1 MLDEPKKLKR
11 EFTNIFLAWNQL
23 VDSDAY
29 SNKSDIC

>member
-1 MLDEPKKLKR
+1 MLDEPKNFNW

-23 VDSDAY
+23 AYSDAY